1 MRGNNLKKI
10 FRFKTFYVLLVLVL
24 LFLPTT
30 LYMPS
35 QAQSRAIVTAVG
47 IDKTDNDKFEVTL
60 ALITPKSGGQV
71 AGGNMIKSG
80 VGDTV
85 AIAMQLLSINLGKT
99 IGLQHCSFIIVS
111 DKVFEDDIAKVLDYF
126 IRTNNLTA
134 DANLINSPKSA
145 KKLIEQGASSSASSI
160 ATLNDIIQFNNEYL
174 YGEAITIYEFYNRY
188 FSNAG
193 SVFIPIVEIEGQ
205 ENIKDEISSGKTS
218 ETSEDMGS
226 NTSSESSNSSSSNDE
241 NSNTSSS
248 NSATTSS
255 KGADSKTNSSKLTSN
270 GKCAI
275 IKKGKKVRE
284 LTETERIA
292 LNILSLGDAK
302 GVIGIKNFS
311 EGSIV
316 DADIVV
322 QMVEKKSKI
331 KTKFENGKPIVT
343 FDIELIVK
351 LDEMV
356 VDYENIDIL
365 SGVTSFMS
373 DKMKN
378 AFKDTINKSVFELI
392 NNMKTYKTD
401 ILFVYD
407 NINRF
412 HHKKLKNYI
421 NSLEDKSDYLSQIE
435 FKTDIKI
442 KSKV

>member
-1 MRGNNLKKI
+1 MRKNNFKKL
-10 FRFKTFYVLLVLVL
+10 FRFKTFYVFVVLIL

-47 IDKTDNDKFEVTL
+47 IDKTENDKFEVTL

-145 KKLIEQGASSSASSI
+145 KDLIEQGASSSASSI

-188 FSNAG
+188 FSESG
-193 SVFIPIVEIEGQ
+193 SVFVPIVEIEGE
-205 ENIKDEISSGKTS
+205 ENIKDSISSGKSSSSNTS
-218 ETSEDMGS
+218 EESS
-226 NTSSESSNSSSSNDE
+226 NTSSSNE
-241 NSNTSSS
+241 QNSNTSSS
-248 NSATTSS
+248 NSATTTTS
-255 KGADSKTNSSKLTSN
+255 GGESKTNSSRLTSN

-284 LTETERIA
+284 LSETERIA

-302 GVIGIKNFS
+302 GIIGIKNFS
-311 EGSIV
+311 EGQIV

-331 KTKFENGKPIVT
+331 KVNFENEKPVVT
-343 FDIELIVK
+343 FDINLIVK

-356 VDYENIDIL
+356 AGYENVEIL
-365 SGVTSFMS
+365 SGITSFMS

-378 AFKDTINKSVFELI
+378 EFQNTINNCVFELVE
-392 NNMKTYKTD
+392 NMKNYKTD

-412 HHKKLKNYI
+412 HHKKFEKYI
-421 NSLEDKSDYLSQIE
+421 NQLEDKSDYLSEIE
-435 FKTDIKI
+435 FKTNIKI

>member
-1 MRGNNLKKI
+1 MRGNNFKKI
-10 FRFKTFYVLLVLVL
+10 FRFKTFYVLLVLCL

-47 IDKTDNDKFEVTL
+47 IDKTDNNKFEVTL

-145 KKLIEQGASSSASSI
+145 KNLIEQGASSSASSI

-193 SVFIPIVEIEGQ
+193 SVFVPIVEIEGQ
-205 ENIKDEISSGKTS
+205 ENIKDEISSGNS
-218 ETSEDMGS
+218 NESDEGS
-226 NTSSESSNSSSSNDE
+226 NTSSGSSNTSSSNDE

-255 KGADSKTNSSKLTSN
+255 SGGESKTNSSKLTSN

-311 EGSIV
+311 EGSII

-331 KTKFENGKPIVT
+331 KAKFENGKPIVT
-343 FDIELIVK
+343 FDISLTVK
-351 LDEMV
+351 LDEIV
-356 VDYENIDIL
+356 VDYENVDIL

-373 DKMKN
+373 NKMKD

-412 HHKKLKNYI
+412 HHKKLQNYI

>member
-1 MRGNNLKKI
+1 MRRNNFKKL
-10 FRFKTFYVLLVLVL
+10 FRFKTFYILIALVL

-47 IDKTDNDKFEVTL
+47 IDKTENEKFEVTL

-85 AIAMQLLSINLGKT
+85 AIAMQLLSINLGKY

-145 KKLIEQGASSSASSI
+145 KNLIEQGASSSASSI

-188 FSNAG
+188 FSDAG
-193 SVFIPIVEIEGQ
+193 SVFVPIVEIEGQ
-205 ENIKDEISSGKTS
+205 ENIKDEISSGNSSS
-218 ETSEDMGS
+218 ENQSGS
-226 NTSSESSNSSSSNDE
+226 NTSSESGNSSSSNDE

-248 NSATTSS
+248 NSATSGST
-255 KGADSKTNSSKLTSN
+255 GGESKTNSSKLTSN

-275 IKKGKKVRE
+275 IKKGKKIRE

-292 LNILSLGDAK
+292 LNILSLGNAK
-302 GVIGIKNFS
+302 GIIGIKNFS

-331 KTKFENGKPIVT
+331 KVDFKNKKPIVT
-343 FDIELIVK
+343 FDIDLIVK

-356 VDYENIDIL
+356 VDYENVDIL

-378 AFKDTINKSVFELI
+378 EFKDTINKSVFELVD
-392 NNMKTYKTD
+392 NMKLYKTD

-412 HHKKLKNYI
+412 HHKKLKNYV
-421 NSLEDKSDYLSQIE
+421 NSLEDKSDYLSEIE